1 MSARVKVYGFLGL
14 LVVLA
19 GGGYFVKKQFFNGD
33 VAQANASGETKGA
46 NKKDQAN
53 EAVPVELVKAEEGAI
68 SAFVSSTANLKAR
81 RDVEIAARTEGV
93 VREVLVEEG
102 ELVQEG
108 QALCRL
114 DDRAVKI
121 RFELTEQ
128 KLEQARLQHDK
139 ARIRNEKAA
148 TQIANTATEVQR
160 SEKAFAEGL
169 VSEKEVDDLR
179 YKVAELHHDQRVAE
193 SEQKEFSHRVEE
205 LEAELAQVKYDLS
218 QTQVIAPFSGYITE
232 RKVELGQTV
241 RNLDPL
247 FRLGA
252 FSPLEA
258 DVHLSERDARRVRSG
273 QKAQISLGSGSESA
287 EGEVLRV
294 SPVVDNST
302 GTVKVTLA
310 MQPPSRLFK
319 PGGFV
324 RVDIETDS
332 REKTTLIPKR
342 ALVQQD
348 GKTYVFVADGEQAK
362 RRDVKLGYESE
373 GAVEILEGVT
383 LGENVVVAGQGNLKE
398 GSKIKEV
405 QGGAG
410 AAQPDEKVST
420 LQPSAEAT
428 RATT

>member
-1 MSARVKVYGFLGL
+1 MSTRAKVYGFLGA
-14 LVVLA
+14 LVLLA
-19 GGGYFVKKQFFNGD
+19 GTGVFVKQQFFNGD
-33 VAQANASGETKGA
+33 VAEANAETKA
-46 NKKDQAN
+46 AKKDGAD

-81 RDVEIAARTEGV
+81 RDVELAARTEGV

-102 ELVQEG
+102 DLVREG
-108 QALCRL
+108 QVLCRL
-114 DDRAVKI
+114 DDRSVKI
-121 RFELTEQ
+121 RLELTDQ
-128 KLEQARLQHDK
+128 KLAQARLQHDK
-139 ARIRNEKAA
+139 ARIRHEKAA
-148 TQIANTATEVQR
+148 TQIANTEAEVKR
-160 SEKAFAEGL
+160 NEKAFAEGL

-179 YKVAELHHDQRVAE
+179 YQVAELQHDQQVAA
-193 SEQKEFSHRVEE
+193 SEQKEFAHRVEE

-218 QTQVIAPFSGYITE
+218 QTALVAPFSGYITE

-258 DVHLSERDARRVRSG
+258 DVHLSERDARRVRPG
-273 QKAQISLGSGSESA
+273 QTANVSLGAGSEEA
-287 EGEVLRV
+287 EAEVLRI

-302 GTVKVTLA
+302 GTVKVTLTV
-310 MQPPSRLFK
+310 QPPSRLFK
-319 PGGFV
+319 PGAFV

-342 ALVQQD
+342 ALVQED
-348 GKTYVFVADGEQAK
+348 GQTFVFVADGEQAQ
-362 RRDVKLGYESE
+362 RREVKLGYESG
-373 GAVEILEGVT
+373 GAVEILDGVT

-405 QGGAG
+405 QGGA
-410 AAQPDEKVST
+410 A
-420 LQPSAEAT
+420 
-428 RATT
+428 

>member
-1 MSARVKVYGFLGL
+1 MSARVKVYGFLAL
-14 LVVLA
+14 LVILA
-19 GGGYFVKKQFFNGD
+19 GGGYVIKKQFFNGD
-33 VAQANASGETKGA
+33 VAQANANGETKAGE
-46 NKKDQAN
+46 KKDGAD

-81 RDVEIAARTEGV
+81 RDVELAARTEGV

-102 ELVQEG
+102 DLVREG
-108 QALCRL
+108 QVLCRL
-114 DDRAVKI
+114 DDRSVKI
-121 RFELTEQ
+121 RVELTDQ
-128 KLEQARLQHDK
+128 KLAQARLQHDK
-139 ARIRNEKAA
+139 ARIRHEKAA
-148 TQIANTATEVQR
+148 TQISNTETEVKR

-179 YKVAELHHDQRVAE
+179 YQLAELQHDQQVAA
-193 SEQKEFSHRVEE
+193 SEQKEFAHRVEE
-205 LEAELAQVKYDLS
+205 LEAELEQVKFDLS
-218 QTQVIAPFSGYITE
+218 QTQVVSPFSGYITE

-258 DVHLSERDARRVRSG
+258 DVHLSERDARRVRPG
-273 QKAQISLGSGSESA
+273 QKATIALGAGSEQA

-302 GTVKVTLA
+302 GTVKVTLTL
-310 MQPPSRLFK
+310 QPPSRLFK
-319 PGGFV
+319 PGAFV
-324 RVDIETDS
+324 RADIETDS

-348 GKTYVFVADGEQAK
+348 GQTFVFVADGEQAQ
-362 RRDVKLGYESE
+362 RREVTLGYESE
-373 GAVEILEGVT
+373 GAVEILNGVS

-398 GSKIKEV
+398 GSKIKET
-405 QGGAG
+405 QGGA
-410 AAQPDEKVST
+410 A
-420 LQPSAEAT
+420 
-428 RATT
+428 

>member
-1 MSARVKVYGFLGL
+1 MSARVKVYGFLVL
-14 LVVLA
+14 LAVLA
-19 GGGYFVKKQFFNGD
+19 GGGYVIKKQFFNGD
-33 VAQANASGETKGA
+33 VAQANAGGETKAGA
-46 NKKDQAN
+46 KKDAAD

-68 SAFVSSTANLKAR
+68 SAFVSSTANLRAR
-81 RDVEIAARTEGV
+81 RDVELAARAEGV

-102 ELVQEG
+102 DLVREG
-108 QALCRL
+108 QVLCRL

-121 RFELTEQ
+121 RLESTDQ
-128 KLEQARLQHDK
+128 KLAQARLQHDK
-139 ARIRNEKAA
+139 ARIRHEKAA
-148 TQIANTATEVQR
+148 TQISNTEAEVKR

-179 YKVAELHHDQRVAE
+179 YQLAELQHDQQVAA
-193 SEQKEFSHRVEE
+193 SEQKEFTHHVEE
-205 LEAELAQVKYDLS
+205 LDAELAQVKYDLS
-218 QTQVIAPFSGYITE
+218 QTQVIAPFAGYITE

-273 QKAQISLGSGSESA
+273 QKADVSLGAGSEEA
-287 EGEVLRV
+287 VGEVLRI

-302 GTVKVTLA
+302 GTVKVTVSV
-310 MQPPSRLFK
+310 QPPSRLFK
-319 PGGFV
+319 PGAFV
-324 RVDIETDS
+324 RVAIETDS

-348 GKTYVFVADGEQAK
+348 GQTFVFVADGEQAQ
-362 RRDVKLGYESE
+362 RREVKLGYESE
-373 GAVEILEGVT
+373 GAVEILDGVT

-405 QGGAG
+405 QGGA
-410 AAQPDEKVST
+410 A
-420 LQPSAEAT
+420 
-428 RATT
+428 

>member
-1 MSARVKVYGFLGL
+1 MSSRAKVYVF
-14 LVVLA
+14 LVVVAALV
-19 GGGYFVKKQFFNGD
+19 GGGVVVKKQFFNGE
-33 VAQANASGETKGA
+33 VAEANAKGETKGA
-46 NKKDQAN
+46 AKKDGAD

-68 SAFVSSTANLKAR
+68 SSYVSSTANLKAR
-81 RDVEIAARTEGV
+81 RDVELAAHAEGV

-102 ELVQEG
+102 NLVQEG
-108 QALCRL
+108 QVLCRL

-121 RFELTEQ
+121 RLESTEQ
-128 KLEQARLQHDK
+128 KLAQARLQHDK
-139 ARIRNEKAA
+139 ARIRQEKAA
-148 TQIANTATEVQR
+148 TQITNNKAEVER

-179 YKVAELHHDQRVAE
+179 YKVAELYHDQQSAE
-193 SEQKEFSHRVEE
+193 SEQKEFAHHVEE

-218 QTQVIAPFSGYITE
+218 QTQVVAPFGGYITE

-258 DVHLSERDARRVRSG
+258 DVHLSERDARRVRPG
-273 QKAQISLGSGSESA
+273 QKADVSLGAGSEHA
-287 EGEVLRV
+287 EAEVLRI

-302 GTVKVTLA
+302 GTVKVTIA

-319 PGGFV
+319 PGAFV

-348 GKTYVFVADGEQAK
+348 GQTYVFVAAGEQAS
-362 RRDVKLGYESE
+362 RREVKLGYESQ

-405 QGGAG
+405 QGGA
-410 AAQPDEKVST
+410 A
-420 LQPSAEAT
+420 
-428 RATT
+428 

>member
-14 LVVLA
+14 LVLLA
-19 GGGYFVKKQFFNGD
+19 GGGYVIKKQFFNGD
-33 VAQANASGETKGA
+33 VAQANANGETKAGA
-46 NKKDQAN
+46 KKDSAD

-81 RDVEIAARTEGV
+81 RDVELAARAEGV

-102 ELVQEG
+102 NLVREG
-108 QALCRL
+108 QVLCRL

-121 RFELTEQ
+121 RLESTAQ
-128 KLEQARLQHDK
+128 KLAQARLQHDK
-139 ARIRNEKAA
+139 ARIRHEKSG
-148 TQIANTATEVQR
+148 TQISNTEAEVKR

-169 VSEKEVDDLR
+169 VSAKEVDDLR
-179 YKVAELHHDQRVAE
+179 YQLAELQHDQQVAA
-193 SEQKEFSHRVEE
+193 SEQKEFTHHVEE
-205 LEAELAQVKYDLS
+205 LDAELAQVKYDLS
-218 QTQVIAPFSGYITE
+218 QTEVVAPFSGYITE

-258 DVHLSERDARRVRSG
+258 DVHLSERDARRVRPG
-273 QKAQISLGSGSESA
+273 QKAAFTLGAGSEEA
-287 EGEVLRV
+287 EGEVLRI

-302 GTVKVTLA
+302 GTVKVTLTV
-310 MQPPSRLFK
+310 QPPGQLFK
-319 PGGFV
+319 PGAFV

-348 GKTYVFVADGEQAK
+348 GQTFVFVADGEQAK
-362 RRDVKLGYESE
+362 RREVKLGYESE
-373 GAVEILEGVT
+373 GAVEILDGVT
-383 LGENVVVAGQGNLKE
+383 LGENVIVAGQGNLKE
-398 GSKIKEV
+398 GSKIKKVE
-405 QGGAG
+405 GGA
-410 AAQPDEKVST
+410 A
-420 LQPSAEAT
+420 
-428 RATT
+428 

>member
-1 MSARVKVYGFLGL
+1 MSARVKVYGFLVL

-19 GGGYFVKKQFFNGD
+19 GGGYVIKKQFFNGD
-33 VAQANASGETKGA
+33 VAQANGGGETKAGA
-46 NKKDQAN
+46 KKDSAD

-68 SAFVSSTANLKAR
+68 SAFVSSTANLRAR
-81 RDVEIAARTEGV
+81 RDVELAARAEGV
-93 VREVLVEEG
+93 VREMLVEEG
-102 ELVQEG
+102 DLVREG
-108 QALCRL
+108 QVLCRL

-121 RFELTEQ
+121 RVESTDQ
-128 KLEQARLQHDK
+128 KLAQARLQHDK
-139 ARIRNEKAA
+139 ARIRHEKVG
-148 TQIANTATEVQR
+148 TQISNTEAEVKR

-179 YKVAELHHDQRVAE
+179 YQLAELQHDQQVAA
-193 SEQKEFSHRVEE
+193 SEQKEFTHHVEE
-205 LEAELAQVKYDLS
+205 LDAELAQVKYDLS
-218 QTQVIAPFSGYITE
+218 QTQVIAPFAGYITE

-273 QKAQISLGSGSESA
+273 QKADVTLGAGSEEA
-287 EGEVLRV
+287 VGEVLRL

-302 GTVKVTLA
+302 GTVKVTVSV
-310 MQPPSRLFK
+310 QPPSRLFK
-319 PGGFV
+319 PGAFV
-324 RVDIETDS
+324 RVAIETDS

-348 GKTYVFVADGEQAK
+348 GQTFVFVADGEQAQ
-362 RRDVKLGYESE
+362 RREVKLGYESE
-373 GAVEILEGVT
+373 GAVEILDGVT
-383 LGENVVVAGQGNLKE
+383 LGENVIVAGQGNLKE

-405 QGGAG
+405 QGGA
-410 AAQPDEKVST
+410 A
-420 LQPSAEAT
+420 
-428 RATT
+428 

>member
-1 MSARVKVYGFLGL
+1 MNTRVKVYGFLGL

-19 GGGYFVKKQFFNGD
+19 GGGYFIKQQFFNGD
-33 VAQANASGETKGA
+33 VAQAKDGETKGA
-46 NKKDQAN
+46 AKKDAAD
-53 EAVPVELVKAEEGAI
+53 EAVPVELIQAEEGAI

-81 RDVEIAARTEGV
+81 RDVELAARAEGV

-102 ELVQEG
+102 DLVREG
-108 QALCRL
+108 QVLCRL

-121 RFELTEQ
+121 RLESTDQ
-128 KLEQARLQHDK
+128 KLAQARLQHDK
-139 ARIRNEKAA
+139 ARIRQEKAA
-148 TQIANTATEVQR
+148 TQISNNKAEVER
-160 SEKAFAEGL
+160 SERAFAEGL

-179 YKVAELHHDQRVAE
+179 YKVAELYHDQQVAQ
-193 SEQKEFSHRVEE
+193 SEQKEFAHHVEE

-218 QTQVIAPFSGYITE
+218 QTQMAAPFAGYITE

-258 DVHLSERDARRVRSG
+258 DVHLSERDARRVRPG
-273 QKAQISLGSGSESA
+273 QKAALSLGAGSE
-287 EGEVLRV
+287 EVQGEVLRI

-302 GTVKVTLA
+302 GTVKVTLTV
-310 MQPPSRLFK
+310 QPSSRLFK
-319 PGGFV
+319 PGAFV

-348 GKTYVFVADGEQAK
+348 GQTFVFVADGEQAQ
-362 RRDVKLGYESE
+362 RREVKLGYESG
-373 GAVEILEGVT
+373 GAVEILDGVK
-383 LGENVVVAGQGNLKE
+383 LGENVVVAGQGSLKE

-405 QGGAG
+405 QGGA
-410 AAQPDEKVST
+410 A
-420 LQPSAEAT
+420 
-428 RATT
+428 